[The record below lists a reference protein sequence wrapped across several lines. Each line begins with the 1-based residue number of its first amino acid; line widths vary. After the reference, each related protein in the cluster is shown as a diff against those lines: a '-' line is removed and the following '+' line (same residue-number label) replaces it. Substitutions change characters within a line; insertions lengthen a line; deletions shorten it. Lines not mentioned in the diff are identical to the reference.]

1 MKDHQHLRNLIIAL
15 AFFVLWGNVVSLM
28 LPPEAHETVIK
39 LVDFG
44 SLLFALAV
52 LAAGVSGFA
61 KAKRGER
68 KEERSDKDNSD

>member
-52 LAAGVSGFA
+52 LAAGLFGMAKSKSGA
-61 KAKRGER
+61 R
-68 KEERSDKDNSD
+68 KEDKSDKDGSV

>member
-1 MKDHQHLRNLIIAL
+1 MKDHKTIRNLIIAL

-28 LPPEAHETVIK
+28 LPADAHEAVIK

-52 LAAGVSGFA
+52 LAAGLLDFA
-61 KAKRGER
+61 KAKSEAR
-68 KEERSDKDNSD
+68 KESKSEKDGSA

>member
-1 MKDHQHLRNLIIAL
+1 MKDHKTLRNLIIAL

-28 LPPEAHETVIK
+28 LPPDDYDTIAK

-52 LAAGVSGFA
+52 LAAGLLDFA
-61 KAKRGER
+61 KAKSGAR
-68 KEERSDKDNSD
+68 KEKKSDKNGSV